1 MLENLQSQKRYFLL
15 GNLKIKEKTLMMFTK
30 TCGRIQKRCM
40 PEIIFSK
47 KESQKRYFE
56 SFIFW
61 SKFRFWEQLLGVL
74 ASVFFKKNF
83 RRHSAMVADILTQ
96 PPTIK
101 KLPTALTINCF
112 RKKSCII
119 DVWLGSNY
127 TSDIHILKN
136 CSGSNIYVR

>member
-83 RRHSAMVADILTQ
+83 RRQPPMVADILTQ

-119 DVWLGSNY
+119 DV
-127 TSDIHILKN
+127 
-136 CSGSNIYVR
+136 

>member
-1 MLENLQSQKRYFLL
+1 
-15 GNLKIKEKTLMMFTK
+15 MMFIK

-74 ASVFFKKNF
+74 ASVFF
-83 RRHSAMVADILTQ
+83 
-96 PPTIK
+96 
-101 KLPTALTINCF
+101 
-112 RKKSCII
+112 
-119 DVWLGSNY
+119 
-127 TSDIHILKN
+127 
-136 CSGSNIYVR
+136 